1 MRFFGIIGLGAAA
14 GAAFGLFQSA
24 VTAVVCEFDPAGLV
38 IHSLVGLLLGLAL
51 AAAARVGRRPKRS
64 GRSLIRPLLLLLA
77 AMAVFATGA
86 GVIGFTLA
94 RSGNAP
100 EPAELQEQIPPAKW
114 PAVQGCVLA
123 HMTSY
128 YVAFVG
134 GGMLAGW
141 VWVSRKRLHPKQVAK
156 G

>member
-1 MRFFGIIGLGAAA
+1 MRFLGIVGLGATAGVAFGLLQMAVTTVVWEFRVVELVALTIIGLM
-14 GAAFGLFQSA
+14 
-24 VTAVVCEFDPAGLV
+24 
-38 IHSLVGLLLGLAL
+38 LGLAL
-51 AAAARVGRRPKRS
+51 ATAARFGRRPKRS
-64 GRSLIRPLLLLLA
+64 GRSLIRPLVALLA
-77 AMAVFATGA
+77 AMAVFAMIA

-114 PAVQGCVLA
+114 PAVQACVLA

-128 YVAFVG
+128 YVGFVG